1 MQWLIYLVVG
11 VICTLLDVALIR
23 RTRAIKHFIAKFL
36 FYTITLNII
45 TLGLFVIVLGR
56 LDSVESTVYTTVFAA
71 QYVGVALLIGVVW
84 LGIKYLLQRQTLI
97 QFRKATVKRRWL
109 DVIVKAVIMLFTII
123 GLLVVFFADWFID
136 YFGNITPEQFLFN
149 LKSPIKGTSD
159 GMVAE
164 IIRTPILKAFFF
176 AVPLFILVVYNRY
189 DVVVAK
195 PQRMLFKRT
204 VGKGLLLLVAFAVL
218 VSGVTYGSQKL
229 RLPEVYEAYA
239 KDSQYI
245 AKNYVAPTAKQYKFP
260 EKKRNLVHIYLESVE
275 NSYLSKDLGGY
286 MHENLMPELTE
297 LSKEGVH
304 FSDTKAPFGGPYQT
318 YGSSWS
324 VAGMINM
331 GMGIPLK
338 IPMNGNSYGKS
349 GYFLPGARGLGDI
362 LQEEGYEQTIMF
374 GADADFGGLTTYFKS
389 HGDFNI
395 WDWKYARD
403 NGYIPKDYKVWWG
416 FEDDKLYDFAKQE
429 ITRLSQTGKPFNFT
443 METADTHFPD
453 GYVSKNTPTPRDNQY
468 ANVIAY
474 STSEAVEFV
483 RWIQQQ
489 PYYKDT
495 TIVIT
500 GDHLS
505 MDKKFFKNF
514 DPNYKRDIFNLIINP
529 AKEPEKVQNRKF
541 APLDMFPTILSSM
554 GVEIKGNRLGLGTDL
569 FSETPT
575 LIERDGIDKFD
586 HEISVNS
593 NYYNKQFVSE
603 RGTGKQKIEQ

>member
-1 MQWLIYLVVG
+1 MQWIIYLVAGLLITTIDVTILKQHRTIG
-11 VICTLLDVALIR
+11 RVIEKGLFY
-23 RTRAIKHFIAKFL
+23 FIA
-36 FYTITLNII
+36 INIV
-45 TLGLFVIVLGR
+45 TLGLFVFVLKR
-56 LDSVESTVYTTVFAA
+56 PDSVENATYQSFFSLYYIGIALFIGTLWIAVK
-71 QYVGVALLIGVVW
+71 YV
-84 LGIKYLLQRQTLI
+84 LQRQTQI
-97 QFRKATVKRRWL
+97 QLHKTSVKRRWI
-109 DVIVKAVIMLFTII
+109 DVTIKIFTMLFVII
-123 GLLVVFFADWFID
+123 GLLAVYFSNWFID

-159 GMVAE
+159 GMVE
-164 IIRTPILKAFFF
+164 EMVRTPILKALFL
-176 AVPLFILVVYNRY
+176 AMPLFILVVYNRY
-189 DVVVAK
+189 DVIG
-195 PQRMLFKRT
+195 QRQRTFLKRT
-204 VGKGLLLLVAFAVL
+204 VARTLLLLVSLVVL
-218 VSGVTYGSQKL
+218 VTGVTYSSQKL

-245 AKNYVAPTAKQYKFP
+245 KQNYVAPTTKQYQFP

-286 MHENLMPELTE
+286 MNENLMPELTE

-304 FSDTKAPFGGPYQT
+304 FSDSKDPFGGPHQT

-324 VAGMINM
+324 VAGMVNM

-349 GYFLPGARGLGDI
+349 GYFLPGARGMGDI
-362 LQEEGYEQTIMF
+362 LHEEGYEQTIMF

-389 HGDFNI
+389 HGNFNI
-395 WDWKYARD
+395 WDWKYAR
-403 NGYIPKDYKVWWG
+403 NHGYIPKDYKVWWG
-416 FEDDKLYDFAKQE
+416 FEDDKLYDYAKQE

-474 STSEAVEFV
+474 STSEAVAFV
-483 RWIQQQ
+483 RWLQQQ
-489 PYYKDT
+489 PYYENT

-505 MDKKFFKNF
+505 MDKKFFKDF
-514 DPNYKRDIFNLIINP
+514 DPDYKRDIFNLIINP
-529 AKEPEKVQNRKF
+529 AKEPEKVQNRQF

-554 GVEIKGNRLGLGTDL
+554 GVEIKGDRLGLGTDL

-575 LIERDGIDKFD
+575 LIERDGLEKFD
-586 HEISVNS
+586 SEISMNS

-603 RGTGKQKIEQ
+603 RGSGKQKVEQ

>member
-1 MQWLIYLVVG
+1 MMQWFIYLLVG
-11 VICTLLDVALIR
+11 VIVTLLDVVWVKKSHEKKRFIR
-23 RTRAIKHFIAKFL
+23 KFL
-36 FYTITLNII
+36 FYVITINIL

-56 LDSVESTVYTTVFAA
+56 GESVEAVAYKTIFGAYYLGAA
-71 QYVGVALLIGVVW
+71 VLVGALW
-84 LGIKYLLQRQTLI
+84 LCLKYLLQRQTTVY
-97 QFRKATVKRRWL
+97 FREVTVKRRWL
-109 DVIVKAVIMLFTII
+109 DMLGNVFILLFTIV
-123 GLLVVFFADWFID
+123 GLLVMFFADWFID

-159 GMVAE
+159 GMVQE
-164 IIRTPILKAFFF
+164 IVRTPILKSLFF
-176 AVPLFILVVYNRY
+176 AVPIFILVIYNRY
-189 DVVVAK
+189 DVVGQQ
-195 PQRMLFKRT
+195 QRLFLKRT
-204 VGKGLLLLVAFAVL
+204 VGKALLLPIALAVL
-218 VSGVTYGSQKL
+218 VTGVTYGSKKL

-239 KDSQYI
+239 KDSPYI
-245 AKNYVAPTAKQYKFP
+245 KQNYVAPTTQQYQFP
-260 EKKRNLVHIYLESVE
+260 DKKRNLIHIYLESVE

-286 MHENLMPELTE
+286 MHENLMPELTA

-304 FSDTKAPFGGPYQT
+304 FSDTKDPFGGPYQT

-331 GMGIPLK
+331 DMGIPLK

-349 GYFLPGARGLGDI
+349 GYFLPGARGIGDI
-362 LQEEGYEQTIMF
+362 LHDEGYEQTVMF
-374 GADADFGGLTTYFKS
+374 GADADFGGLTTYYKS
-389 HGDFNI
+389 HGNFNI
-395 WDWKYARD
+395 WDWKYAQA

-489 PYYKDT
+489 PFYENT

-505 MDKKFFKNF
+505 MDKKFFKDF
-514 DPNYKRDIFNLIINP
+514 DPNYKRDIFNLILNP

-554 GVEIKGNRLGLGTDL
+554 GVEIKGDRLGLGTDL
-569 FSETPT
+569 FSDTPT
-575 LIERDGIDKFD
+575 LIEREGIKKFD

-603 RGTGKQKIEQ
+603 HGSGKQKVEQ

>member
-1 MQWLIYLVVG
+1 MQWIIYLVAGLLITIIDVTILKQHRTIG
-11 VICTLLDVALIR
+11 RVIEKGLFY
-23 RTRAIKHFIAKFL
+23 FIA
-36 FYTITLNII
+36 INIV
-45 TLGLFVIVLGR
+45 TLGLFVFVLKR
-56 LDSVESTVYTTVFAA
+56 PDSVENATYQSFFSLYYIGIALFIGTLWIAVK
-71 QYVGVALLIGVVW
+71 YV
-84 LGIKYLLQRQTLI
+84 LQRQTQI
-97 QFRKATVKRRWL
+97 QLHKTSVKRRWI
-109 DVIVKAVIMLFTII
+109 DVTIKIFTMLFVII
-123 GLLVVFFADWFID
+123 GLLAVYFSNWFID

-159 GMVAE
+159 GMVE
-164 IIRTPILKAFFF
+164 EMVRTPILKALFL
-176 AVPLFILVVYNRY
+176 AMPLFILVVYNRY
-189 DVVVAK
+189 DVIG
-195 PQRMLFKRT
+195 QRQRTFLKRT
-204 VGKGLLLLVAFAVL
+204 VARTLLLFVSLVVL
-218 VSGVTYGSQKL
+218 VTGVTYSSQKL

-245 AKNYVAPTAKQYKFP
+245 KQNYVAPTTKQYQFP

-286 MHENLMPELTE
+286 MNENLMPELTE

-304 FSDTKAPFGGPYQT
+304 FSDSKDPFGGPHQT

-324 VAGMINM
+324 VAGMVNM

-349 GYFLPGARGLGDI
+349 GYFLPGARGMGDI
-362 LQEEGYEQTIMF
+362 LHEEGYEQTIMF

-389 HGDFNI
+389 HGNFNI
-395 WDWKYARD
+395 WDWKYAR
-403 NGYIPKDYKVWWG
+403 NHGYIPKDYKVWWG
-416 FEDDKLYDFAKQE
+416 FEDDKLYDYAKQE

-474 STSEAVEFV
+474 STSEAVAFV
-483 RWIQQQ
+483 RWLQQQ
-489 PYYKDT
+489 PYYENT

-505 MDKKFFKNF
+505 MDKKFFKDF
-514 DPNYKRDIFNLIINP
+514 DPDYKRDIFNLIINP
-529 AKEPEKVQNRKF
+529 AKEPEKVQNRQF

-554 GVEIKGNRLGLGTDL
+554 GVEIKGDRLGLGTDL

-575 LIERDGIDKFD
+575 LIERDGLEKFD
-586 HEISVNS
+586 SEISMNS

-603 RGTGKQKIEQ
+603 RGSGKQKVEQ

>member
-1 MQWLIYLVVG
+1 MQWIIYLVAGLLVTAIDVTVLKQHRTIG
-11 VICTLLDVALIR
+11 RVI
-23 RTRAIKHFIAKFL
+23 KKGL
-36 FYTITLNII
+36 FYLITINIV
-45 TLGLFVIVLGR
+45 TLGLFVFVLKR
-56 LDSVESTVYTTVFAA
+56 TDSVESTTYQSIFAL
-71 QYVGVALLIGVVW
+71 YYIGIALLFGALWIAV
-84 LGIKYLLQRQTLI
+84 KYLLQRQTQVQLHHT
-97 QFRKATVKRRWL
+97 TVKRRWL
-109 DVIVKAVIMLFTII
+109 DVTIKIFTMLFAII
-123 GLLVVFFADWFID
+123 GLLAVYFSNWFID

-159 GMVAE
+159 GMVE
-164 IIRTPILKAFFF
+164 EMFRTPILKALFL
-176 AVPLFILVVYNRY
+176 AIPLFILVVYNRY
-189 DVVVAK
+189 DVIG
-195 PQRMLFKRT
+195 QRQRTLLKRT
-204 VGKGLLLLVAFAVL
+204 VMRTLLLLVSLVVL
-218 VSGVTYGSQKL
+218 VTGVTYSSQKL

-245 AKNYVAPTAKQYKFP
+245 KQNYVTPTTKQYQFP

-275 NSYLSKDLGGY
+275 NSYLSKNLGGY
-286 MHENLMPELTE
+286 MNENLMSELTE

-304 FSDTKAPFGGPYQT
+304 FSDSKDPFGGPHQT

-324 VAGMINM
+324 VAGMVNM

-349 GYFLPGARGLGDI
+349 GYFLPGARGIGDI
-362 LQEEGYEQTIMF
+362 LHEEGYEQTIMF

-389 HGDFNI
+389 HGNFNI

-403 NGYIPKDYKVWWG
+403 HGYIPKDYKVWWG
-416 FEDDKLYDFAKQE
+416 FEDDKLYNYAKQE

-474 STSEAVEFV
+474 STSEAVAFV
-483 RWIQQQ
+483 RWLQQQ
-489 PYYKDT
+489 PYYENT

-505 MDKKFFKNF
+505 MDKKFFKDF
-514 DPNYKRDIFNLIINP
+514 DPDYKRDIFNLIINP
-529 AKEPEKVQNRKF
+529 AKEPEKVQNRQF

-554 GVEIKGNRLGLGTDL
+554 GVEIKGDRLGLGTDL

-575 LIERDGIDKFD
+575 LIERDGLEKFD
-586 HEISVNS
+586 SEISMNS

-603 RGTGKQKIEQ
+603 RGSGKQKVEQ

>member
-1 MQWLIYLVVG
+1 MQWIIYLVAG
-11 VICTLLDVALIR
+11 LLVTTIDVTILKQH
-23 RTRAIKHFIAKFL
+23 RTIGRIIEKGL
-36 FYTITLNII
+36 FYFITINIV
-45 TLGLFVIVLGR
+45 TLGLFVFVLKR
-56 LDSVESTVYTTVFAA
+56 PDSVENATYQPFFSLY
-71 QYVGVALLIGVVW
+71 YIGVALFIGTLWIAV
-84 LGIKYLLQRQTLI
+84 KYVLQRQTQI
-97 QFRKATVKRRWL
+97 QLHKTSVKRRWI
-109 DVIVKAVIMLFTII
+109 DVTIKILTMLFVII
-123 GLLVVFFADWFID
+123 GLLAVYFSNWFID

-159 GMVAE
+159 GMVE
-164 IIRTPILKAFFF
+164 EMVRTPILKALFL
-176 AVPLFILVVYNRY
+176 AMPLFILVVYNRY
-189 DVVVAK
+189 DVIG
-195 PQRMLFKRT
+195 QRQRTFLKRT
-204 VGKGLLLLVAFAVL
+204 VARTLLLLVSLVVL
-218 VSGVTYGSQKL
+218 VTGVTYSSQKL

-245 AKNYVAPTAKQYKFP
+245 KQNYVAPTTKQYQFP

-286 MHENLMPELTE
+286 MNENLMSELTE

-304 FSDTKAPFGGPYQT
+304 FSDSKDPFGGPHQT

-324 VAGMINM
+324 VAGMVNM

-349 GYFLPGARGLGDI
+349 GYFLPGARGMGDI
-362 LQEEGYEQTIMF
+362 LHEEGYEQTIMF

-389 HGDFNI
+389 HGNFNI
-395 WDWKYARD
+395 WDWKYAR
-403 NGYIPKDYKVWWG
+403 NHGYIPKDYKVWWG
-416 FEDDKLYDFAKQE
+416 FEDDKLYDYAKQE

-474 STSEAVEFV
+474 STSEAVAFV
-483 RWIQQQ
+483 RWLQQQ
-489 PYYKDT
+489 PYYENT

-505 MDKKFFKNF
+505 MDKKFFKDF
-514 DPNYKRDIFNLIINP
+514 DPDYKRDIFNLIINP
-529 AKEPEKVQNRKF
+529 AKEPEKVQNRQF

-554 GVEIKGNRLGLGTDL
+554 GVEIKGDRLGLGTDL

-575 LIERDGIDKFD
+575 LIERDGLEKFD
-586 HEISVNS
+586 SEISMNS

-603 RGTGKQKIEQ
+603 RGSGKQKVEQ

>member
-1 MQWLIYLVVG
+1 MQWLIYLLAG
-11 VICTLLDVALIR
+11 VLCTVLDSVFMK
-23 RTRAIKHFIAKFL
+23 RTQTIGRLSRKAL
-36 FYTITLNII
+36 FYTVVINVF

-56 LDSVESTVYTTVFAA
+56 PDSVEAATYKTVFAV
-71 QYVGVALLIGVVW
+71 YYLGVALAIGLVW
-84 LGIKYLLQRQTLI
+84 IGIKYLLQRQTLV
-97 QFRKATVKRRWL
+97 QFRETTVKRRWL
-109 DVIVKAVIMLFTII
+109 DVLVKVVILLFTII

-164 IIRTPILKAFFF
+164 IFRTPILKSLFF
-176 AVPLFILVVYNRY
+176 AIPIFILVVYNRY
-189 DVVVAK
+189 DIVWQK
-195 PQRMLFKRT
+195 HRTLLKRT
-204 VGKGLLLLVAFAVL
+204 VGKSLLLLIAFAVL
-218 VSGVTYGSQKL
+218 VSGVTYGSKKL

-245 AKNYVAPTAKQYKFP
+245 KQNYVAPTTKQYQFP

-286 MHENLMPELTE
+286 MHENLMPELTA

-304 FSDTKAPFGGPYQT
+304 FSDTKDPFGGPYQT

-389 HGDFNI
+389 HGNFNI
-395 WDWKYARD
+395 WDWKYAQA

-453 GYVSKNTPTPRDNQY
+453 GYVSKNMPTPRDNQY

-489 PYYKDT
+489 PFYEDT

-514 DPNYKRDIFNLIINP
+514 DPNYKRDIFNLILNP

-554 GVEIKGNRLGLGTDL
+554 GVEIKGDRLGLGTDL
-569 FSETPT
+569 FSDTPT
-575 LIERDGIDKFD
+575 LIERDGIKKFD

-593 NYYNKQFVSE
+593 NYYNKQFVNE
-603 RGTGKQKIEQ
+603 RGSGKQKVEQ

>member
-1 MQWLIYLVVG
+1 MQWLIYLLVG
-11 VICTLLDVALIR
+11 VLCTVLDSVFMK
-23 RTRAIKHFIAKFL
+23 RTQTIGRLSRKAL
-36 FYTITLNII
+36 FYTVVINVF

-56 LDSVESTVYTTVFAA
+56 PDSVEAATYKTVFAV
-71 QYVGVALLIGVVW
+71 YYLGVALAIGLVW
-84 LGIKYLLQRQTLI
+84 IGIKYLLQRQTLV
-97 QFRKATVKRRWL
+97 QFRETTVKRRWL
-109 DVIVKAVIMLFTII
+109 DVLVKVVILLFTII

-164 IIRTPILKAFFF
+164 IFRTPILKSLFF
-176 AVPLFILVVYNRY
+176 AIPIVILVVYNRY
-189 DVVVAK
+189 DIVWQK
-195 PQRMLFKRT
+195 HRTLLKRT
-204 VGKGLLLLVAFAVL
+204 VGKSLLLLIAFAVL
-218 VSGVTYGSQKL
+218 VSGVTYGSKKL

-245 AKNYVAPTAKQYKFP
+245 KQNYVAPTTKQYQFP

-286 MHENLMPELTE
+286 MHENLMPELTA

-304 FSDTKAPFGGPYQT
+304 FSDTKDPFGGPYQT

-389 HGDFNI
+389 HGNFNI
-395 WDWKYARD
+395 WDWKYAQA

-489 PYYKDT
+489 PFYEDT

-514 DPNYKRDIFNLIINP
+514 APNYKRDIFNLILNP

-554 GVEIKGNRLGLGTDL
+554 GVEIKGDRLGLGTDL
-569 FSETPT
+569 FSDTPT
-575 LIERDGIDKFD
+575 LIERDGIKKFD

-593 NYYNKQFVSE
+593 NYYNKQFVNE
-603 RGTGKQKIEQ
+603 RGSGKQKVEQ

>member
-1 MQWLIYLVVG
+1 MQWVIYLLVG
-11 VICTLLDVALIR
+11 GLVTVMDVLLLKQQQSLRHLFFKLIFYVI
-23 RTRAIKHFIAKFL
+23 
-36 FYTITLNII
+36 TINII
-45 TLGLFVIVLGR
+45 SLGIFVFLLR
-56 LDSVESTVYTTVFAA
+56 RPDSVGSATYTTIFAV
-71 QYVGVALLIGVVW
+71 YYIGVALLVGIVW
-84 LGIKYLLQRQTLI
+84 LCIKYFIQRQTLI
-97 QFRKATVKRRWL
+97 QFRETGVKRQKL
-109 DVIVKAVIMLFTII
+109 DVVFKVFTMLLALI
-123 GLLVVFFADWFID
+123 GLLTVFFANWFIG

-159 GMVAE
+159 GMVDE
-164 IIRTPILKAFFF
+164 IIRTPILTALCL
-176 AVPLFILVVYNRY
+176 VIPLFILVVYNRY
-189 DVVVAK
+189 DMISQN
-195 PQRMLFKRT
+195 QRTLLKRT
-204 VGKGLLLLVAFAVL
+204 TMRALLLVVAVVVL
-218 VSGVTYGSQKL
+218 ISGVTYGTQKL
-229 RLPEVYEAYA
+229 RLVEVYEAYA

-245 AKNYVAPTAKQYKFP
+245 KKNYVAPTAEQYQFP

-275 NSYLSKDLGGY
+275 NSYLSKDLGGH
-286 MHENLMPELTE
+286 MDENLMPELTS

-304 FSDTKAPFGGPYQT
+304 FSDSNDPFGGPHQT

-324 VAGMINM
+324 VAGMVNM
-331 GMGIPLK
+331 GMGLPIK

-349 GYFLPGARGLGDI
+349 GYFLPGARGIGDI
-362 LQEEGYEQTIMF
+362 LHEEGYEQTIMF
-374 GADADFGGLTTYFKS
+374 GANADFGGLTTYFKS

-395 WDWKYARD
+395 WDWKYARE

-483 RWIQQQ
+483 RWLQQQ
-489 PYYKDT
+489 PYYENT

-505 MDKKFFKNF
+505 MDKKFFKHF
-514 DPNYKRDIFNLIINP
+514 DPDYKRDIFNLIINP
-529 AKEPEKVQNRKF
+529 ANEPKKVQNRQF

-554 GVEIKGNRLGLGTDL
+554 GVEIKGDRLGLGTDL
-569 FSETPT
+569 FSDTPT
-575 LIERDGIDKFD
+575 LIERDGLKKFD

-593 NYYNKQFVSE
+593 NYYTKQFVDE
-603 RGTGKQKIEQ
+603 RGSGKQKVEQ

>member
-1 MQWLIYLVVG
+1 MQWLIYLLAG
-11 VICTLLDVALIR
+11 VLCTVLDSVFMK
-23 RTRAIKHFIAKFL
+23 RTQTIGRLSRKAL
-36 FYTITLNII
+36 FYTVVINVF

-56 LDSVESTVYTTVFAA
+56 PDSVEAATYKTVFAV
-71 QYVGVALLIGVVW
+71 YYLGVALAIGLVW
-84 LGIKYLLQRQTLI
+84 IGIKYLLQRQTLV
-97 QFRKATVKRRWL
+97 QFRETTVKRRWL
-109 DVIVKAVIMLFTII
+109 DVLVKVVILLFTII

-164 IIRTPILKAFFF
+164 IFRTPILKSLFF
-176 AVPLFILVVYNRY
+176 AIPIVILVVYNRY
-189 DVVVAK
+189 DIVWQK
-195 PQRMLFKRT
+195 HRTLLKRT
-204 VGKGLLLLVAFAVL
+204 VGKSLLLLIAFAVL
-218 VSGVTYGSQKL
+218 VSGVTYGSKKL

-245 AKNYVAPTAKQYKFP
+245 KQNYVAPTTKQYQFP

-286 MHENLMPELTE
+286 MHENLMPELTA

-304 FSDTKAPFGGPYQT
+304 FSDTKDPFGGPYQT

-389 HGDFNI
+389 HGNFNI
-395 WDWKYARD
+395 WDWKYAQA

-489 PYYKDT
+489 PFYEDT

-514 DPNYKRDIFNLIINP
+514 DPNYKRDIFNLILNP

-554 GVEIKGNRLGLGTDL
+554 GVEIKGDRLGLGTDL
-569 FSETPT
+569 FSDTPT
-575 LIERDGIDKFD
+575 LIERDGIKKFD

-593 NYYNKQFVSE
+593 NYYNKQFVNE
-603 RGTGKQKIEQ
+603 RGSGKQKVEQ